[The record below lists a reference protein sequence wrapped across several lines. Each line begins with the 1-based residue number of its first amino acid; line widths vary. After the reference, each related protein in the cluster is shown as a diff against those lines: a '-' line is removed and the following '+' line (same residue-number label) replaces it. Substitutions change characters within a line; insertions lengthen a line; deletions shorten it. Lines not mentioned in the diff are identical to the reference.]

1 MDGAMSQKRR
11 GAVGVVGGAV
21 VISIW
26 KRRTTMQ
33 PVIEKASGGTWLVR
47 SEPIPFG
54 KTAADV
60 SVVVQK
66 YGWGWFCS
74 VDRGREYRLP
84 DCSHILAVQAMEFE
98 IAQDNSDFVNHDYD
112 RDEGLSGRADKDLTD
127 PFDPLELG
135 GE

>member
-1 MDGAMSQKRR
+1 MRIKIKER
-11 GAVGVVGGAV
+11 G
-21 VISIW
+21 ID
-26 KRRTTMQ
+26 MM
-33 PVIEKASGGTWLVR
+33 PVITKSSGGTWLVR

-60 SVVVQK
+60 SVVVHK
-66 YGWGWFCS
+66 HVWGWYCQVHGQKRMS
-74 VDRGREYRLP
+74 THSL
-84 DCSHILAVQAMEFE
+84 DCPHILAVQSMEFE
-98 IAQDNSDFVNHDYD
+98 IAQDNADFMNHDWD